1 MKAHA
6 TPSQIVEDITRG
18 VLEREFTFDEVV
30 AESRTGQYGDQYFQV
45 YVLYDSKQH
54 TPSPETMVSLHRK
67 MRPELLEHGIECLVG
82 HSYADISEDG
92 PWSDLLA
99 ARHQA
104 DHNP

>member
-1 MKAHA
+1 MNAHA
-6 TPSQIVEDITRG
+6 TPSHTVADITRR
-18 VLEREFTFDEVV
+18 VLEREFIFDDVV

-54 TPSPETMVSLHRK
+54 TPSPETMVSLYRK
-67 MRPELLEHGIECLVG
+67 MQPELLEHGIECLIG

-99 ARHQA
+99 ARDQA

>member
-1 MKAHA
+1 MNAHA
-6 TPSQIVEDITRG
+6 TLAQTIADITRR
-18 VLEREFTFDEVV
+18 VLEREFTFDDVV

-54 TPSPETMVSLHRK
+54 TPSPETMVSLYRK
-67 MRPELLEHGIECLVG
+67 MRPQLLEHGIECLIG

-99 ARHQA
+99 ARNEA
-104 DHNP
+104 EHNP